1 MQAVIL
7 AAGHGTRMD
16 ELTTAVPKPMLD
28 LLGKPL
34 LQYKLDALGDEFSDV
49 VIIIGYE
56 GDVIK
61 HRFSAAYDGRKI
73 TYVEQGSNGT
83 AGALWSAQELLK
95 DKFLVMTGDDIFAA
109 EDIERVAAV
118 DAGWAVL
125 VQQLPEMHRAGSV
138 ELDADG
144 RISRIVEG
152 DLGGAPGIASTNLF
166 LLDTRIFSCPLVP
179 KQPCSLEYG
188 LPQTIVQASAS
199 LGVPFEPVFTERW
212 IQINSPADL
221 VRATELVKAGTYA

>member
-1 MQAVIL
+1 MPEAYPVKWATPWSEKAGPAITDSARMFM
-7 AAGHGTRMD
+7 AAR
-16 ELTTAVPKPMLD
+16 
-28 LLGKPL
+28 
-34 LQYKLDALGDEFSDV
+34 DAE
-49 VIIIGYE
+49 
-56 GDVIK
+56 
-61 HRFSAAYDGRKI
+61 RAR
-73 TYVEQGSNGT
+73 
-83 AGALWSAQELLK
+83 
-95 DKFLVMTGDDIFAA
+95 
-109 EDIERVAAV
+109 RVAAV

-179 KQPCSLEYG
+179 KQPGSLEYG